1 MSPLAAPETFTQRR
15 MQIIG
20 VVILHSKGSVNG
32 VSACLWMSQTRTC
45 ALVTGADA
53 AEDEEVDVTTVD
65 PIVAFCSR

>member
-1 MSPLAAPETFTQRR
+1 MNVAAA
-15 MQIIG
+15 
-20 VVILHSKGSVNG
+20 S
-32 VSACLWMSQTRTC
+32 LWMSQTRTC